1 MNKKPILCFIFFLL
15 LAFNAVAQ
23 EDFAVTAQ
31 DKIDLCPCSNQGY
44 PVYVQNK
51 GVSTTTFSVSFSGS
65 AAKWVKAVPGKFS
78 VHPGVT
84 NYFFVYVN
92 SDCNIEGNYDLNV
105 FVQTSSS
112 MIGVEQNLS
121 FTECYKFDID
131 TGDLIDLKEGQ
142 TSASF
147 SKHVGAYKICEK
159 EQKVLPVLITNKES
173 YGNSYVLS
181 LKGPDWTKL
190 NINEVSLDGNK
201 KGLVLIGLNPGEGIQ
216 GEYKLK
222 FDAVTK
228 LGKVKKSK
236 EIDINVDKCYGLKIE
251 LEKEEDFVCEETS
264 YDVKVE
270 NDGSLAEEIN
280 LSTNLDWAK
289 IKINETLV
297 LGGNKETI
305 SKLILK
311 PKDISGVFDLE
322 VRGSVVGQDVKAGDK
337 IKLNVAPKEE
347 CYKAGVDAKKIVN
360 YYTEEYYN
368 IKVVNDGLKKASYN
382 VGLEGPSWADINPN
396 FLELNPGQ
404 KGNLNLYV
412 NPTEDVKADTYKL
425 FLKLSFEDTDFSQEI
440 DIRLI
445 KESQVIKNIKWL
457 VRYFQYY
464 IYLGLVIL
472 ILVFIFIKPIKNLFN
487 KIRTKYENYKIKR
500 EKEKQLEE
508 EMEKKK
514 EEKRRL
520 EEEKKARE
528 EERRRK
534 EEEKRKKKLE
544 EKKRIK
550 EEKKAE
556 KLAKKKKGD
565 VFFKKY
571 LIWFIVS
578 FILIIVSV
586 LIFLSIYF
594 GWVDY
599 SIIKN
604 IFPFI
609 TAGLKS
615 VWTYSYYIF
624 IALVFLALIILFFH
638 TLEKEEKKETKEKAK
653 EIEEEKKTEKKERK
667 RKIKFSK
674 FFKSAFFKIS
684 LVILILLI
692 IAFLVYYFYSYVREF
707 FVLYFYYI
715 IIGIIILILIILF
728 MKFYKPIVDFLTGE
742 EKQRKD

>member
-121 FTECYKFDID
+121 FTECYKFDVD
-131 TGDLIDLKEGQ
+131 TGDLIDVKEGQ

-147 SKHVGAYKICEK
+147 SKHVGAHKICEK
-159 EQKVLPVLITNKES
+159 GEKVLPVLITNKES

-201 KGLVLIGLNPGEGIQ
+201 KGLVLIGLNPWEGAK
-216 GEYKLK
+216 GGYKLK

-270 NDGSLAEEIN
+270 NDGSLLEEIN

-322 VRGSVVGQDVKAGDK
+322 VRGSVVGQEVKAGDK
-337 IKLNVAPKEE
+337 IKLSVAPKEE
-347 CYKAGVDAKKIVN
+347 CYKVGIDAKKIVN

-368 IKVVNDGLKKASYN
+368 INVVNNGLKKAHDN
-382 VGLEGPSWADINPN
+382 VSLEGPSWADISPN

-425 FLKLSFEDTDFSQEI
+425 ILKLSFEDTDFSQEI
-440 DIRLI
+440 DVSLI
-445 KESQVIKNIKWL
+445 KESQVIKNIKWF
-457 VRYFQYY
+457 VKYFQYY

-472 ILVFIFIKPIKNLFN
+472 ILVFIFIKPIKILFQ
-487 KIRTKYENYKIKR
+487 KIRKKYDGYKIKR
-500 EKEKQLEE
+500 EKKKQLKE
-508 EMEKKK
+508 EKKK
-514 EEKRRL
+514 KEEEKRRL
-520 EEEKKARE
+520 KEENKARQEEEK
-528 EERRRK
+528 RRK

-544 EKKRIK
+544 EEKKID

-565 VFFKKY
+565 GFFKKY
-571 LIWFIVS
+571 LIWFIVL

-599 SIIKN
+599 SLIKN

-615 VWTYSYYIF
+615 VWAYSYYIF
-624 IALVFLALIILFFH
+624 IALVSLALIILFFH

-653 EIEEEKKTEKKERK
+653 EIGEEKKTEKKERK

-674 FFKSAFFKIS
+674 FFKSAFKVF
-684 LVILILLI
+684 LVILVLLAI
-692 IAFLVYYFYSYVREF
+692 GFLVYYFFNYVREF

-728 MKFYKPIVDFLTGE
+728 MKFYKPIVDFLTK
-742 EKQRKD
+742 EKK